1 MRGQCE
7 MLCSHPPPHS
17 SLTHAHP
24 SSGRQVSGFPLGG
37 LQLSNGK
44 SLSHLTNT
52 VGREFDKLAVHCIMC
67 HMYGD
72 WRRRIVARSVARMVE
87 LHIRA

>member
-1 MRGQCE
+1 MR
-7 MLCSHPPPHS
+7 CSVVTLLHTPHS
-17 SLTHAHP
+17 RMHTPPQEDKCLGS
-24 SSGRQVSGFPLGG
+24 PLGG

-44 SLSHLTNT
+44 SLSRLTNT

-72 WRRRIVARSVARMVE
+72 WRRRIVARSVAHMVG

>member
-1 MRGQCE
+1 MSANLG
-7 MLCSHPPPHS
+7 S
-17 SLTHAHP
+17 
-24 SSGRQVSGFPLGG
+24 PLGG

-72 WRRRIVARSVARMVE
+72 WRRRIVARSVSVHVCCS
-87 LHIRA
+87 LPNSH